1 MEISPI
7 WSIALAIN
15 LQPGDGI
22 VLYSDGITEAKNMDM
37 AQYGLERLCAIVSQ
51 NWQQS
56 AEEIKQPVIAYLR
69 EFIDG
74 KKQFYAISLLI
85 LKQQK

>member
-1 MEISPI
+1 M
-7 WSIALAIN
+7 ALAID

-22 VLYSDGITEAKNMDM
+22 VLYSDGITEAKNMDL

-56 AEEIKQPVIAYLR
+56 AEEIKQPVIADVR
-69 EFIDG
+69 KFIDE
-74 KKQFYAISLLI
+74 KNQFYAICLLI
-85 LKQQK
+85 LK

>member
-1 MEISPI
+1 MEISLI
-7 WSIALAIN
+7 WSIALAIY

-56 AEEIKQPVIAYLR
+56 AEEIKQPVIADVR
-69 EFIDG
+69 ELIDK
-74 KKQFYAISLLI
+74 KKQFYAICLLI
-85 LKQQK
+85 LKQPK

>member
-1 MEISPI
+1 MEISLI

-15 LQPGDGI
+15 VQPGDGI
-22 VLYSDGITEAKNMDM
+22 VLYSDGITEPKNMDM
-37 AQYGLERLCAIVSQ
+37 TQYGLERLCAIVSQ

-56 AEEIKQPVIAYLR
+56 AEEIKQPVIADVR

-74 KKQFYAISLLI
+74 KKQFYAISFLI
-85 LKQQK
+85 LNPQK

>member
-1 MEISPI
+1 M
-7 WSIALAIN
+7 
-15 LQPGDGI
+15 
-22 VLYSDGITEAKNMDM
+22 
-37 AQYGLERLCAIVSQ
+37 SQ

-56 AEEIKQPVIAYLR
+56 AEEIKQPVIADVR

-74 KKQFYAISLLI
+74 KKQFYAISFLI